1 VTQQQ
6 ELAAIARAIIDSNRY
21 MTLGTAD
28 ESGLAW
34 VSPVW
39 YAPADYRHFFW
50 VSSPEARHSRNL
62 AARPQMSIVI
72 FDSQAAIGAG
82 QGVYMS
88 GAGEELTGDEL
99 ERGIAVFSRRSE
111 AQGARVWTREDVR
124 PHARHRLYRVVA
136 SEHFVLTDGDQRTP
150 VNVG

>member
-62 AARPQMSIVI
+62 AARPQVSIVI

-88 GAGEELTGDEL
+88 GAAEELTGDEL
-99 ERGIAVFSRRSE
+99 ERGIAIFSRRSE
-111 AQGARVWTREDVR
+111 AHGAKVWTLEDVR
-124 PHARHRLYRVVA
+124 PHSRHRLYRVVA
-136 SEHFVLTDGDQRTP
+136 SEHFVLTDRDQRTP
-150 VNVG
+150 VSVE